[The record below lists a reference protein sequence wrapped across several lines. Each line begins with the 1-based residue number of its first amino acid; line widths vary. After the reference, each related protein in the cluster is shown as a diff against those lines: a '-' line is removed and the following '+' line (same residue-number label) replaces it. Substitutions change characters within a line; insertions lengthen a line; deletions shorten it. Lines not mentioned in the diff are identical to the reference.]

1 MLGGS
6 LLIAALAIAVDSL
19 LVLFRRLFL
28 TRRAASTPHRSH
40 QAAVDLTDPATAEAV
55 VQGGTS

>member
-6 LLIAALAIAVDSL
+6 LLIAALAITVD
-19 LVLFRRLFL
+19 LVLALIQRLFL
-28 TRRAASTPHRSH
+28 SRGASSQPNRSQ
-40 QAAVDLTDPATAEAV
+40 QAAVDLTDPVLAGTV